1 MAALVLIGVAGWL
14 AHMGPAFYLILA
26 LAGAQLAWQVHTLDL
41 DDPGSCLVRFRSNR
55 EFGWLVFL
63 ALLAGKVGP

>member
-1 MAALVLIGVAGWL
+1 
-14 AHMGPAFYLILA
+14 MGPGFYPILA
-26 LAGAQLAWQVHTLDL
+26 LAGIQLAWQVHTLDL

-55 EFGWLVFL
+55 EFGLLVFL